1 MRQNYIGDKKFYKNT
16 LSIAVPMMIQNGITN
31 LVSLLDNV
39 MVGRLGTEAMSGI
52 SIVNQFIFIFNLL
65 IFGSIAAAGIYI
77 AQYYGLKDEEGLRYS
92 FRFKLLI
99 TLTAAVLGALVIF
112 IFKEQL
118 IGLFLHESDSAGDL
132 ALTLSYGKE

>member
-1 MRQNYIGDKKFYKNT
+1 MTHFKQKLTLLRQNYVGDKNFYKRT

-77 AQYYGLKDEEGLRYS
+77 AQYHGLGDEDGLRYS
-92 FRFKLLI
+92 FRFKFLI
-99 TLTAAVLGALVIF
+99 TLTAAIVGTLVIF
-112 IFKEQL
+112 IFHR
-118 IGLFLHESDSAGDL
+118 GLMV
-132 ALTLSYGKE
+132 